1 MEWYCRNLFLHSNYT
16 AIREVLIQPPN
27 EKTTTPATLTVQRAH
42 RRHFLHEERHFVE
55 KEKKKKKKK
64 SNLRLQ
70 NTVITKRGWWYRS
83 MKYHRGLTRYFPWS
97 YYTQIQPLRIHDI
110 AIPTRH
116 VCLAVARY
124 RCTPAR
130 LWIKSVGNWPACW
143 QVGFI

>member
-1 MEWYCRNLFLHSNYT
+1 MEWYRRNLFLHSNYT
-16 AIREVLIQPPN
+16 VIRKVLIQPPN
-27 EKTTTPATLTVQRAH
+27 ERTTTPATLTVQRAH
-42 RRHFLHEERHFVE
+42 RRHFFHEEQHFVK
-55 KEKKKKKKK
+55 KEKRKNRI
-64 SNLRLQ
+64 S
-70 NTVITKRGWWYRS
+70 GYR
-83 MKYHRGLTRYFPWS
+83 TPWS
-97 YYTQIQPLRIHDI
+97 PKGDDGTDRWNITEVWRDLFLGATVTQIQPLRIHDI